1 MTRLFLAFTA
11 LSGFVAVGFGA
22 FGAHGLKPKL
32 SPSLMSAFE
41 TAVQYQ
47 FYHTLA
53 IFGLALLLQ
62 RHGERILLLAAG
74 YLFMAGIVL
83 FSGSLYFLALGGP
96 RWLGPVTPIG
106 GLTFLLAWSV
116 LFIAILRYRF

>member
-1 MTRLFLAFTA
+1 MTRLFFAFAA
-11 LSGFVAVGFGA
+11 LSGFIAVGLGA

-53 IFGLALLLQ
+53 LFGLALLMERL
-62 RHGERILLLAAG
+62 GEKNLLITAG
-74 YLFMAGIVL
+74 YLFIAGIML
-83 FSGSLYFLALGGP
+83 FSGSLYALALGGP
-96 RWLGPVTPIG
+96 RWLGPITPLG
-106 GLTFLLAWSV
+106 GLTFLLAWATFFV
-116 LFIAILRYRF
+116 AILRTRF